1 MSAPKS
7 RRASSSSGVYSVGIQ
22 LSLAPPV
29 PSEKTTDILGIV
41 IPVVSPVFLAVVA
54 VHVLIALAAVIVGI
68 VAMLSKKGRGRHS
81 RFGLLYFRL
90 MCAVFATA
98 TVLAVMRW
106 AHDWHLFVLGA
117 LAFVLATMGK
127 IAIHRGAPARFRVHA
142 SMMGASYIVLLTAF
156 YVDNGKNLPLWRD
169 LPSVAYWTL
178 PALVGVPIILRV
190 LSRHA
195 LTRPRID

>member
-1 MSAPKS
+1 LS
-7 RRASSSSGVYSVGIQ
+7 RAYSVGIQ
-22 LSLAPPV
+22 PSLAPPV
-29 PSEKTTDILGIV
+29 PAEKTTDILGVI
-41 IPVVSPVFLAVVA
+41 IPVVSPAFFAIVA
-54 VHVLIALAAVIVGI
+54 VHVVLALAAVIVGI

-81 RFGLLYFRL
+81 KFGLLYFWL

-106 AHDWHLFVLGA
+106 AHDWHLFVLGTI
-117 LAFVLATMGK
+117 AFVLATMGK
-127 IAIHRGAPARFRVHA
+127 VAAHRSAPARFRAHA

-169 LPSVAYWTL
+169 LPPIAYWTL

-190 LSRHA
+190 LSRHP
-195 LTRPRID
+195 LTRSRTG